1 MECKIGYNTNRIRRI
16 GDNMKDNFIRHGFSS
31 VFRVEKL
38 ITIFYMELSK
48 DFYYEG
54 ESHDFWEM
62 VYIDKGEMLCTADK
76 SQFILKSGELTFHK
90 PNEFHNLSGNK
101 NTAPNVSILTF
112 ECKSREMKQFDG
124 KIFRLDAEEK
134 ALLSMLFAEGL
145 SCFQLEE
152 PNNPLLQRLE
162 KLPDAPFG
170 SEQMVK
176 NLLEIFFIKLHRHK
190 ETVTK
195 KSRLNYRVNGIN
207 VPTEVKRILDYIDQ
221 NLYER
226 LSISIIANAMGKSES
241 TIKGLFSLYQTGG
254 IINYCNGLKI
264 KEARKLIREGNYNFA
279 QISNLLRFDT
289 PQYFSKCFKKY
300 TKMTPSEYQRS
311 IIS

>member
-1 MECKIGYNTNRIRRI
+1 
-16 GDNMKDNFIRHGFSS
+16 MKDNFIRHGFSS

-112 ECKSREMKQFDG
+112 ECKSREMKQFEG

-145 SCFQLEE
+145 SCFQLED

-207 VPTEVKRILDYIDQ
+207 VPTEVKKILDYIDQ
-221 NLYER
+221 SLYER
-226 LSISIIANAMGKSES
+226 LSISVIANAMGKSES
-241 TIKGLFSLYQTGG
+241 TIKSLFSLYQTGG

-279 QISNLLRFDT
+279 QISNLLHFDT

>member
-1 MECKIGYNTNRIRRI
+1 MECKIGYNTNKIRRI

-207 VPTEVKRILDYIDQ
+207 VPTEVKKILDYIDQ

>member
-1 MECKIGYNTNRIRRI
+1 MECKIGYNTNKIRRI

>member
-1 MECKIGYNTNRIRRI
+1 
-16 GDNMKDNFIRHGFSS
+16 
-31 VFRVEKL
+31 
-38 ITIFYMELSK
+38 MELSK

-112 ECKSREMKQFDG
+112 ECKSREMKQFEG

-145 SCFQLEE
+145 SCFQLED

-207 VPTEVKRILDYIDQ
+207 VPTEVKKILDYIDQ
-221 NLYER
+221 SLYER
-226 LSISIIANAMGKSES
+226 LSISVIANAMGKSES
-241 TIKGLFSLYQTGG
+241 TIKSLFSLYQTGG

-279 QISNLLRFDT
+279 QISNLLHFDT